1 MKANRLIQERRAS
14 ETPEHVGV
22 MEVCP
27 TSRLDREVGEG
38 DWIIIAFLPFR
49 ADRLSAVETMHGDQ
63 HLRCL
68 LCDQQGQA
76 YVSFDTSAV
85 GKQLRFP
92 ISGTF
97 MLALATGRAIPQV
110 RRNLHGWDDGETMRL
125 HAVIS
130 QERCWQQ
137 NKPTFQ
143 QCRRMG
149 GDIQEFYMSLLGIT
163 KGVPPESRQM
173 RERCE
178 IID

>member
-1 MKANRLIQERRAS
+1 
-14 ETPEHVGV
+14 V

-38 DWIIIAFLPFR
+38 VWIIIAFLPFC

-63 HLRCL
+63 HLLCL
-68 LCDQQGQA
+68 LCDRQGQA

-149 GDIQEFYMSLLGIT
+149 SDIQEVLHELVGHHQGST
-163 KGVPPESRQM
+163 S
-173 RERCE
+173 
-178 IID
+178 